1 MPTKPSN
8 SLIIIDFR
16 SRKKNS
22 SNEFLH
28 KTWFNKA
35 LFVYFE
41 NHFRK
46 KRTFEKK
53 RMEEHICQQK
63 MMAWGIFFFIG
74 GIISHVLL
82 ETIFYNFQR
91 YSLFKRFISTTLF
104 DEFPTEC
111 HQYYSPSPTSMST
124 EIPFIKPSDLVE
136 CKPQNFQLHVVN
148 PWRRSECQTGI
159 LFKLFCWK
167 IYNLHFRFWAW

>member
-1 MPTKPSN
+1 MPTKSSN
-8 SLIIIDFR
+8 SFIIIDFR
-16 SRKKNS
+16 SQKKNS

-35 LFVYFE
+35 LFAYFE

-74 GIISHVLL
+74 GIISH
-82 ETIFYNFQR
+82 FY
-91 YSLFKRFISTTLF
+91 
-104 DEFPTEC
+104 
-111 HQYYSPSPTSMST
+111 
-124 EIPFIKPSDLVE
+124 
-136 CKPQNFQLHVVN
+136 CKPYFIIFSAILYSNTSYLQLYLTNFQLNVTNINVN
-148 PWRRSECQTGI
+148 RNSIYQT
-159 LFKLFCWK
+159 F
-167 IYNLHFRFWAW
+167 